1 MNADD
6 LYQKMKVA
14 WDYLGVGFH
23 GRELVSVRIEGIH
36 LVLEY
41 NGDEVRIKV

>member
-1 MNADD
+1 MNSDD
-6 LYQKMKVA
+6 LYQKMKDA

-41 NGDEVRIKV
+41 EGSEVRIKV